1 MAPNQKIQ
9 DGSYKM
15 NAFFNDG
22 SKNSL
27 GLFELVVRNGIPHAL
42 VSVLPTTAGEEKIWK
57 VLDANQLEPA
67 QIGGANYFC
76 RQMLYLPSDLKSTW
90 QELYGHV
97 RPFVHTEGNG
107 VRYVA
112 AGR

>member
-1 MAPNQKIQ
+1 MMLNQKIQ
-9 DGSYKM
+9 DGSYKI

-27 GLFELVVRNGIPHAL
+27 ALFELVVRDGIPHAL

-57 VLDANQLEPA
+57 ILDANQLEPA
-67 QIGGANYFC
+67 QTGGANYFC

-90 QELYGHV
+90 QELYGQDRKSV
-97 RPFVHTEGNG
+97 
-107 VRYVA
+107 
-112 AGR
+112 